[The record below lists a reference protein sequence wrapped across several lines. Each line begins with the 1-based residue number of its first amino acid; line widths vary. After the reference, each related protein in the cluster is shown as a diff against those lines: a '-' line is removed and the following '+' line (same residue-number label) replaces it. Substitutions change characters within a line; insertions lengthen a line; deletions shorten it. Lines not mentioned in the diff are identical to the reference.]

1 MGQQRL
7 LRGDATVAADVVVA
21 PALGITDTVVVG
33 ILIILALAIV
43 YPIVREIR
51 IMKTANRTIELEL
64 EKDKLRLL
72 QQHEASKIF
81 PFTRFSPE
89 QTAAIRQVEDE
100 NTVLETNLFAK
111 ENLLEKQLTRL
122 ENMVKTRKLDHLL
135 NNVQEQ
141 EKKVK

>member
-43 YPIVREIR
+43 YLIVREIR

>member
-43 YPIVREIR
+43 YLIVREIR

-64 EKDKLRLL
+64 EQDKLRLL

-100 NTVLETNLFAK
+100 NTVLETNLYAK

>member
-1 MGQQRL
+1 MGQHRPKG
-7 LRGDATVAADVVVA
+7 GDVTLAADVVVT
-21 PALGITDTVVVG
+21 PVPGVTDTVLLG
-33 ILIILALAIV
+33 LLIVLALVIV
-43 YPIVREIR
+43 YLIVREIR

-72 QQHEASKIF
+72 QQHEASKMF

-100 NTVLETNLFAK
+100 NTVLETNIFAR

-122 ENMVKTRKLDHLL
+122 ENIVKTRKLDHLL

>member
-1 MGQQRL
+1 MGQHRPK
-7 LRGDATVAADVVVA
+7 RGDVTLAADVVVT
-21 PALGITDTVVVG
+21 PVPGVTDTVLLG
-33 ILIILALAIV
+33 LLIVLALVIV
-43 YPIVREIR
+43 YLIVREIR

-72 QQHEASKIF
+72 QQHEASKMF

-100 NTVLETNLFAK
+100 NTVLETNIFAR

-122 ENMVKTRKLDHLL
+122 ENIVKTRKLDHLL

>member
-1 MGQQRL
+1 MGQHRPK
-7 LRGDATVAADVVVA
+7 RGDVTLAADAVVA
-21 PALGITDTVVVG
+21 PVLGITDTVLVG
-33 ILIILALAIV
+33 ILIVLALVIV
-43 YPIVREIR
+43 YFIIREIR

-72 QQHEASKIF
+72 QQHEASKMF

-122 ENMVKTRKLDHLL
+122 ENIVKTRKLDHLL

>member
-1 MGQQRL
+1 L
-7 LRGDATVAADVVVA
+7 AADVVVT
-21 PALGITDTVVVG
+21 PVPGITDTVLVG
-33 ILIILALAIV
+33 ILIVLALVIV
-43 YPIVREIR
+43 YLIVREVR

-64 EKDKLRLL
+64 EKDKLKLL

-100 NTVLETNLFAK
+100 NTALETTIFAR

-122 ENMVKTRKLDHLL
+122 ENIVKTRKLDNLL

>member
-43 YPIVREIR
+43 YLIVREIR

-122 ENMVKTRKLDHLL
+122 ENMVTTRKLDHLL